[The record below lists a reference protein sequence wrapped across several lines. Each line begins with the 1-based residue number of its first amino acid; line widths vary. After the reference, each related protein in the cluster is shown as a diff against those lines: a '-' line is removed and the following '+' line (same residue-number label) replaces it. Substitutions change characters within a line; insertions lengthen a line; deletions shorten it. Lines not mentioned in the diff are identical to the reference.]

1 MAIRE
6 NSKVRIVRGLHEG
19 RTGKID
25 RIYND
30 LAVAIVSF
38 DDTGEVGKVGL
49 ACMVEILAEEKQEPK
64 IEFMPE
70 GAKKIS
76 RDEFND
82 AVSVVTRPD
91 NGEFTDFLR
100 NMSAM
105 IIAHNIA
112 DIIFKDEDVVVMT
125 EDELSITLW
134 DLCNPK
140 IIKPPV
146 GKEMSV
152 SQCVVISLSTV
163 SILLDI
169 IPIIFDG
176 SENA

>member
-1 MAIRE
+1 MAIHE
-6 NSKVRIVRGLHEG
+6 NSKVRVIRGLHDG
-19 RTGKID
+19 RTGKVN

-30 LAVAIVSF
+30 LAIAIVTF

-49 ACMVEILAEEKQEPK
+49 SSMVEILAEEKPAPK

-82 AVSVVTRPD
+82 AIRVVTLPD
-91 NGEFTDFLR
+91 NGEHTDFLR
-100 NMSAM
+100 YMTAM
-105 IIAHNIA
+105 IIGLKIA
-112 DIIFKDEDVVVMT
+112 DTIFKDEDVVVMT
-125 EDELSITLW
+125 KDELIVTLW

-140 IIKPPV
+140 IVNEPV
-146 GKEMSV
+146 GKEMPISKWAT
-152 SQCVVISLSTV
+152 ISLSTV
-163 SILLDI
+163 VILLDI

-176 SENA
+176 SEND